1 MMVQRLP
8 EMKKII
14 LYVKLFSSLKI
25 SMDGFERIDEL
36 FSIIFGISVNKKI
49 STLLE
54 STVLFTHFY
63 S

>member
-36 FSIIFGISVNKKI
+36 FTIIFGISVNKKI